1 MSDFTGLKKIL
12 GISLMRRVVIRCL
25 SRLLS
30 LFQTSSA
37 DEADL
42 RFCYRLLLG
51 RKPDKDGL
59 KHWRYE
65 IRKGKSRENLVD
77 TFLASQELVN
87 KEISKSR
94 ARVET
99 EDFVIYVDSRDLAI
113 GDYIIRNRKYEP
125 NVTAVLKRVLKPG
138 QTFLDIGANIGWH
151 TLTAAALLKGNGKI
165 IAVEP
170 NPRNVQLLYHSLTT
184 NGFTNVE
191 VLPYAASDENHLLQ
205 LVAGISNGI
214 VKEVPED
221 HAYCEYV
228 PAYKIDDLVKD
239 ETHIDVVKIDIDGH
253 EPKAIRGMSKTI
265 MKHRPI
271 IISEFSPAS
280 LTELSGIKP
289 EDYLRAL
296 KSFNYSLFVISDDGS
311 ELPANDEAKVM
322 NYWDNFRK
330 THDESFVNIDI
341 VARPD

>member
-1 MSDFTGLKKIL
+1 MGDFTSLKKIP
-12 GISLMRRVVIRCL
+12 GISLMRRVLIRCI
-25 SRLLS
+25 SRLLA

-42 RFCYRLLLG
+42 WFCYRLLLG
-51 RKPDKDGL
+51 RKPDKEGL

-65 IRKGKSRENLVD
+65 IRKGKTRESLVD

-99 EDFVIYVDSRDLAI
+99 DDFIIFVDSRDLDI
-113 GDYIIRNRKYEP
+113 GDYIMRNRKYEP
-125 NVTAVLKRVLKPG
+125 HVTAVLKRTLKKG

-151 TLTAAALLKGNGKI
+151 TLTGAALLKGNGKI

-170 NPRNVQLLYHSLTT
+170 NPRNIQLLYHSLTI
-184 NGFTNVE
+184 NGFANVE
-191 VLPYAASDENHLLQ
+191 VFPCAASDEKHFLQ
-205 LVAGISNGI
+205 LIAGISNGV

-239 ETHIDVVKIDIDGH
+239 EMRIDVVKIDIDGH
-253 EPKAIRGMSKTI
+253 EPKAIQGMSRTI
-265 MKHRPI
+265 KKHRPI

-280 LTELSGIKP
+280 LMELSATKP
-289 EDYLRAL
+289 EDYLRTL
-296 KSFNYSLFVISDDGS
+296 KSFNYSLFVIEDNGN
-311 ELPANDEAKVM
+311 ELPANEEAKVM
-322 NYWDNFRK
+322 HYWDEFRK
-330 THDESFVNIDI
+330 AHDESFVNIDI
-341 VARPD
+341 VARPN

>member
-1 MSDFTGLKKIL
+1 MSGYTSLKKIF
-12 GISLMRRVVIRCL
+12 GISLMRRAAIRTI

-51 RKPDKDGL
+51 RKPDRAGL

-99 EDFVIYVDSRDLAI
+99 DDFVIFVDSRDLDI
-113 GDYIIRNRKYEP
+113 GDYIARNRKYEP
-125 NVTAVLKRVLKPG
+125 HVTASLKRALKPG
-138 QTFLDIGANIGWH
+138 YTFLDIGANIGWH
-151 TLTAAALLKGNGKI
+151 TLTAAAQLKGNGKI
-165 IAVEP
+165 ISVEP
-170 NPRNVQLLYHSLTT
+170 NPRNVQLLYHSVTV
-184 NGFTNVE
+184 NGFSNVK
-191 VLPYAASDENHLLQ
+191 VFPYAASDENHLLQ
-205 LVAGISNGI
+205 LVAGISNGV
-214 VKEVPED
+214 VKDVPED
-221 HAYCEYV
+221 RAYCEYV
-228 PAYKIDDLVKD
+228 PAFKIDDLVKD
-239 ETHIDVVKIDIDGH
+239 EPRIDVVKIDIDGH
-253 EPKAIRGMSKTI
+253 EPKALRGMSETI
-265 MKHRPI
+265 KKHRPK
-271 IISEFSPAS
+271 IISEFSPSS
-280 LTELSGIKP
+280 LIELSAINP

-296 KSFNYSLFVISDDGS
+296 KSFGYSLFVITDNGS
-311 ELPANDEAKVM
+311 ELPTNDEKEVM
-322 NYWDNFRK
+322 RYWDDFRK

-341 VARPD
+341 CARPN